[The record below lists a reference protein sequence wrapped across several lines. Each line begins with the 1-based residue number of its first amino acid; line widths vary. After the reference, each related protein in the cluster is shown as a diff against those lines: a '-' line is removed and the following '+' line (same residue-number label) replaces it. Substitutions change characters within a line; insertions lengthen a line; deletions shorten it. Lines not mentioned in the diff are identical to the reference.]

1 MQLSIIV
8 PTYNEAPNIA
18 ELVRRVTTEA
28 DGIEA
33 EIIFVDDSTDATPDV
48 VREVAASAALPV
60 RVGGGGREGRWW
72 WGVGSGFPASCRWS
86 WSPLRG
92 RAHQCV
98 GCAGCCLR
106 TV

>member
-18 ELVRRVTTEA
+18 ELVRRVTSEA
-28 DGIEA
+28 DGIDA

-60 RVGGGGREGRWW
+60 RLIHREHRTGGLGGAVIEGIAAAD
-72 WGVGSGFPASCRWS
+72 SDA
-86 WSPLRG
+86 
-92 RAHQCV
+92 
-98 GCAGCCLR
+98 CL
-106 TV
+106 VMDGDLQHPPEE